1 MAEEDL
7 LANDEALENEGRLFF
22 SYLLADELKVVTSGE
37 KTWIITE
44 WNRSSNTILFPSE
57 Y

>member
-1 MAEEDL
+1 MEEEDL

-22 SYLLADELKVVTSGE
+22 SYLLADELKVVTSEE